1 MRAWIARATVAMAIC
16 LLPGQAIAAPPD
28 FELPAV
34 ELRVALDRALGEHAF
49 LVIELMRTGVAGD
62 AEFEVVAESVEAN
75 SVDIVNMIDSVY
87 GPDAGAAFGEQWRS
101 HIAYLVDYTRAV
113 AAGDEDAQGLAD
125 SQLETY
131 VTEFSEL
138 LASAA
143 PGLPEDVVHGLIG
156 EHRQQL
162 QQIAGLGAGDY
173 AGSYP
178 ALRSTYAHMFMI
190 GDGLALAITDQFPDR
205 FEGKSV
211 AFSPAVD
218 VRVTLDRLFGEHT
231 YLAALV
237 MRARL
242 AQSADLEA
250 AVQALNANSAELRDV
265 IEGVYGADAAA
276 AFDDLWRSHV
286 DLYVAYVAAV
296 SEGDEAAAQAALDG
310 LSDYRT
316 EFGAFVA
323 GANPFL
329 EAEVLEDL
337 LQVHTDHL
345 VAQVLDYRDGDY
357 AAAYETLRQGY
368 AHTAEL
374 AAGLGGAI
382 AEQFPLLFP
391 DTAMRSVPDHGVVVS
406 RWSASQR
413 PV

>member
-1 MRAWIARATVAMAIC
+1 MRAWIRCATVAMAVC
-16 LLPGQAIAAPPD
+16 LMPAHAAAAPPD

-34 ELRVALDRALGEHAF
+34 KLRVALDRALGEHAF
-49 LVIELMRTGVAGD
+49 LVIELLRTGVAGGP
-62 AEFEVVAESVEAN
+62 EFEVVAESVETN
-75 SVDIVNMIDSVY
+75 SVQIVDMIDSVY
-87 GPDAGAAFGEQWRS
+87 GSDAAAAFGELWRS
-101 HIAYLVDYTRAV
+101 HVAYLVDYTRAI
-113 AAGDEDAQGLAD
+113 AAGDEGAQNLAA

-178 ALRSTYAHMFMI
+178 ALRATYAHMFMI

-242 AQSADLEA
+242 AQSADLDA
-250 AVQALNANSAELRDV
+250 AVEALNANSAELRDV

-286 DLYVAYVAAV
+286 DLYVAYVTAV
-296 SEGDEAAAQAALDG
+296 SDGDNAAAQAALDG
-310 LSDYRT
+310 LRDYRT
-316 EFGAFVA
+316 QFGAFVS

-329 EAEVLEDL
+329 AAAVLEEL
-337 LQVHTDHL
+337 LEVHTDQL
-345 VAQVLDYRDGDY
+345 VAQVLEYRDGDY
-357 AAAYETLRQGY
+357 AAAYATLREAYG
-368 AHTAEL
+368 HTAEL

-382 AEQFPLLFP
+382 AEQFPTLFP
-391 DTAMRSVPDHGVVVS
+391 DTAMRPAPAQELVS
-406 RWSASQR
+406 SRCVARQY